1 MAIYEIL
8 PATSINGK
16 LFSEIMKFT
25 RFIIAFF
32 FFTFTLLIADY
43 VFAKASSSAPDF
55 TLNDLSGKK
64 VMLSQFRGKVV
75 VLNFWSIWC
84 GPCLAEMPS
93 LNKLYLEFKDRG
105 LVVIAV
111 AEDPAEKPVKSYVQE
126 KGIAFLIL
134 IDKDKKVYFKYSLF
148 GIPVTFLIDKKGV
161 IAEKFIGERDW
172 CSPEMRGKIS
182 KLLQK

>member
-1 MAIYEIL
+1 L
-8 PATSINGK
+8 PAPSISGK

-25 RFIIAFF
+25 RVITAFLF
-32 FFTFTLLIADY
+32 LTFTLLIADY
-43 VFAKASSSAPDF
+43 IFAKANSSAPDF

-105 LVVIAV
+105 LVVISV